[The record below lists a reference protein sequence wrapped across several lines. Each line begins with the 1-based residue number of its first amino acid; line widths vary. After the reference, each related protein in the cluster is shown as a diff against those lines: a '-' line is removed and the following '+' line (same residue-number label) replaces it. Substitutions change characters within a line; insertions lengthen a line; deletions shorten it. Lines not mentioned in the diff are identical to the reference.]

1 MMDKPRT
8 GHAEKRRLRRNLL
21 IVVAVL
27 VVASIS
33 VGVSRLEPAAPTANR
48 ETLFFGTVQRGSML
62 REVRGPGTLVP
73 VEVRWISVSV
83 EGVVESIPALPGAT
97 VTPDTVLLELSNPE
111 IEQGAFEAESQL
123 RAGQA
128 DLENLRARLE
138 GELLSQ
144 QALVAAAESQ
154 DEQAKLQVEADQRL
168 FQEELIPE
176 LDLKLSRLRSAQLSK
191 QSKIERQRYVQ
202 AQRSNQAQ
210 LSAQYARVAQ
220 LRALYDLRR
229 REVESL
235 KVRAGIPG
243 VLQELPVEV
252 GQRVPPGT
260 TLARVARP
268 EQLKAELRVP
278 ETQAKDVTA
287 GLRASI
293 DTRNGVIPGRVLRV
307 APSAQDGTVIVDVA
321 LEGPLPRGARP
332 NLSIDGTIEIEK
344 LDNVLYVSRP
354 TFGQAN
360 SKVEMFKVIDDGSAA
375 VRVPVQLGRTS
386 VSTVEIINGL
396 EVGDEVVLSDTSQY
410 DGFDKIR
417 LNG

>member
-1 MMDKPRT
+1 
-8 GHAEKRRLRRNLL
+8 
-21 IVVAVL
+21 
-27 VVASIS
+27 
-33 VGVSRLEPAAPTANR
+33 
-48 ETLFFGTVQRGSML
+48 
-62 REVRGPGTLVP
+62 
-73 VEVRWISVSV
+73 
-83 EGVVESIPALPGAT
+83 
-97 VTPDTVLLELSNPE
+97 
-111 IEQGAFEAESQL
+111 
-123 RAGQA
+123 
-128 DLENLRARLE
+128 
-138 GELLSQ
+138 
-144 QALVAAAESQ
+144 
-154 DEQAKLQVEADQRL
+154 
-168 FQEELIPE
+168 
-176 LDLKLSRLRSAQLSK
+176 
-191 QSKIERQRYVQ
+191 
-202 AQRSNQAQ
+202 
-210 LSAQYARVAQ
+210 
-220 LRALYDLRR
+220 
-229 REVESL
+229 
-235 KVRAGIPG
+235 VRAGIPG